1 MGPAGPDNYQQSNQE
16 WAIPGAISFVYP
28 VHTNEEEQIDD
39 DEKDKNGT
47 WNVQKCFLE
56 VS

>member
-1 MGPAGPDNYQQSNQE
+1 VGPAGPDNYQQSNQE